1 MVELKELADQNAA
14 LATMLAQTQEAFN
27 NQEVSEE
34 EYRMLLADIRN
45 AYELK
50 QTAENLQMTAA
61 ALKAVDALLKLI

>member
-1 MVELKELADQNAA
+1 MVELKELAEQNPT

-34 EYRMLLADIRN
+34 EYKMLLADIRN